1 MRLLFT
7 RHLLLGMN
15 EKFARCNFDLLNF
28 ESFRSKRPIELIN
41 VQVSVILRIWN
52 DIPKRPNSFYWA
64 KRKTTICV
72 RNGLMLLWNFFACF
86 IFVPCVDLLDVW
98 QTWLE
103 NCQSFSIV
111 RFIYECNLISYTYVF
126 AHTERSNQ

>member
-7 RHLLLGMN
+7 RHLLIGMN
-15 EKFARCNFDLLNF
+15 EKCARYNFDLLNF
-28 ESFRSKRPIELIN
+28 ESFSSKRPIELIN

-72 RNGLMLLWNFFACF
+72 RNGLMLLWNFFLH
-86 IFVPCVDLLDVW
+86 V
-98 QTWLE
+98 
-103 NCQSFSIV
+103 SFSYLVLTCLTFGKRDWKTANHFPSFDSFMSAIL
-111 RFIYECNLISYTYVF
+111 FHI
-126 AHTERSNQ
+126 

>member
-1 MRLLFT
+1 MSFKGFEYIF
-7 RHLLLGMN
+7 H
-15 EKFARCNFDLLNF
+15 EKMYVIEVIAENRVGILWKHFSWLTNCARCNFDLQNF

-41 VQVSVILRIWN
+41 VRVSDILRIWN

-86 IFVPCVDLLDVW
+86 IFVPFVDLLDVW
-98 QTWLE
+98 QT
-103 NCQSFSIV
+103 
-111 RFIYECNLISYTYVF
+111 
-126 AHTERSNQ
+126 